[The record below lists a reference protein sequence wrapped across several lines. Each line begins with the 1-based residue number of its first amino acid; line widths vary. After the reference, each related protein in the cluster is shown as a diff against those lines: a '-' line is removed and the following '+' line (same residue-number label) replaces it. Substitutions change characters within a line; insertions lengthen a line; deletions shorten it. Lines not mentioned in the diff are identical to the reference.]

1 MNLASKF
8 LGLPS
13 RRKGRLLIAWGLMWG
28 TRLSLWALP
37 FGVVRA
43 IVVPSLA
50 PTRSPRIQTAS
61 TETDAGISGTFTN
74 DLEEIVNSVRSVSRF
89 VPRATCLIQALVAQ
103 RLLARAGIDSA
114 LQIGVT
120 RGDGGL
126 EAHAWV
132 EHRGRAVIGDIGL
145 DRFPRLRVP
154 NEPLA

>member
-1 MNLASKF
+1 MNLVSKF
-8 LGLPS
+8 LALPS
-13 RRKGRLLIAWGLMWG
+13 RRKRRLLNAWGLIWG

-37 FGVVRA
+37 FRVVRA
-43 IVVPSLA
+43 IVVPPSA
-50 PTRSPRIQTAS
+50 RTRSPPSQPAS
-61 TETDAGISGTFTN
+61 TEADAETSGTVTE

-89 VPRATCLIQALVAQ
+89 VPRATCLTQALVAQ

-120 RGDGGL
+120 RGNGGL

-145 DRFPRLRVP
+145 ARFTRLRVP
-154 NEPLA
+154 SEPLA